1 MESMGPRELGLLAA
15 LWMLRRNPLLPIS
28 MPKQS
33 SIASTMAIS
42 TKHQSYGYASLT
54 CHGPAEAPR
63 LLARCKA
70 RYPTDK
76 ILQAFAARRDAAPI
90 VRGGR
95 TQPLRPRFTWEPV
108 HS

>member
-42 TKHQSYGYASLT
+42 TKHQSHGYPGLT
-54 CHGPAEAPR
+54 CNGPAEAPR
-63 LLARCKA
+63 LLVQCKA

-76 ILQAFAARRDAAPI
+76 ILQAFAARSGAVPI
-90 VRGGR
+90 VRGDR
-95 TQPLRPRFTWEPV
+95 TNLLQPRFTWEPV